1 MDFKANTLNDEVL
14 TPINKYLADDE
25 ITNIDWNGNELW
37 IKDVYNRCYR
47 VDDPDVTANYIHNL
61 IAIMANSKGINFNK
75 ESNTLQTDNEE
86 LHMRITAVHNSI
98 APNGD
103 SLLIRRTTEKTRF
116 TYKELVESGYISER
130 NLNLLINCVISGCN
144 IIVAGIPEAG
154 KSEFGKYLSLYIPD
168 NENVVTIEDAL
179 EWYYKK
185 LKPDAA
191 CISLKINDVFS
202 YREAITLCMRL
213 NPSRILFTE
222 VRSSE
227 IEELA
232 ALWTSGVPGIT
243 TTHSGNYRSI
253 PDRLINLLENKNYSE
268 QIENNIYE
276 NLDVGVV
283 IKKRK
288 NPDGTATRYI
298 DEIGF
303 FERVNKKN
311 NCVDYMIKGTD
322 VSNKLP
328 DKILKKFE
336 ESNIKDPF
344 YVDDNK
350 KI

>member
-1 MDFKANTLNDEVL
+1 MMSICL
-14 TPINKYLADDE
+14 TTMLLVI
-25 ITNIDWNGNELW
+25 ISTVGNGM
-37 IKDVYNRCYR
+37 IR
-47 VDDPDVTANYIHNL
+47 
-61 IAIMANSKGINFNK
+61 
-75 ESNTLQTDNEE
+75 LQKSQ
-86 LHMRITAVHNSI
+86 A
-98 APNGD
+98 
-103 SLLIRRTTEKTRF
+103 
-116 TYKELVESGYISER
+116 
-130 NLNLLINCVISGCN
+130 
-144 IIVAGIPEAG
+144 AG
-154 KSEFGKYLSLYIPD
+154 SY
-168 NENVVTIEDAL
+168 AL